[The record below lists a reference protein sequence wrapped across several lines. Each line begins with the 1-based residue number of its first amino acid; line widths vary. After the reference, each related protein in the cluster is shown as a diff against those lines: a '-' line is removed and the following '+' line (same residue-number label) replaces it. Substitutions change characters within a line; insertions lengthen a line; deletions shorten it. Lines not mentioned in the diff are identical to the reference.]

1 MLGMRSKATL
11 YLALIFLCGV
21 GSGVVGTRMLNRASV
36 SADTQAPPSTP
47 TASTTNTP
55 SHKVRGAVRSFTRHL
70 DLTNEQALKLT
81 MILEE
86 TRAEY
91 KEHELQIESIRQHGN
106 ARIREIL
113 DPQQKIK
120 FDELLARRADRDR
133 RRNDDQ
139 RNSSET
145 R

>member
-21 GSGVVGTRMLNRASV
+21 GSGVVGSRLVSRVNV
-36 SADTQAPPSTP
+36 SADAVAPAGTTTSTNN
-47 TASTTNTP
+47 SG
-55 SHKVRGAVRSFTRHL
+55 SSKVRGAVRSFTKHL
-70 DLTNEQALKLT
+70 DLTQEQVQKLT
-81 MILEE
+81 AILEE
-86 TRAEY
+86 TRSEY

-113 DPQQKIK
+113 DPDQKIK
-120 FDELLARRADRDR
+120 FDELLARRAEKDR
-133 RRNDDQ
+133 RRNQDQ
-139 RNSSET
+139 QNDR